1 VKSVQTALVWQR
13 IRQHKFA
20 VAGNATNLLIC
31 AAAWMRQKDSPL
43 SDPAVWISDP
53 VSRDNDRWIA
63 LNWMVHGEGS
73 SNGIWRVNPDGSD
86 AVSLTSKEFGDLW
99 GCSPDG
105 K

>member
-1 VKSVQTALVWQR
+1 
-13 IRQHKFA
+13 
-20 VAGNATNLLIC
+20 
-31 AAAWMRQKDSPL
+31 MRQKDSPL